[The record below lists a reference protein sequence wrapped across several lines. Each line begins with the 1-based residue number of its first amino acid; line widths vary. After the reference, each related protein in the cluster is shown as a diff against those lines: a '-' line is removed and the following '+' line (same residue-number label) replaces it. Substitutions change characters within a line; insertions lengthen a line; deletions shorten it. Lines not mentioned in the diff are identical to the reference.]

1 MENRQLCS
9 LARTDI
15 VRTPFDEASLFGAPV
30 RFHQASDA
38 LTEYSGPEQEMD
50 VLPGRGDIFESSG
63 QCREALCRLDARIEA
78 DPVDART
85 WEKKGVCY
93 ASLGQHEDALT
104 CYNRA
109 ISLAPRYAHAWNNK
123 GITFGKMGKYT
134 DAIRCFDKA
143 IEIAPQYVRAWH
155 NKKYYQKIAL
165 QCGTE

>member
-1 MENRQLCS
+1 MENRQFCS

-15 VRTPFDEASLFGAPV
+15 VRTPFDEASLFGTPV
-30 RFHQASDA
+30 RFHPVSTAR
-38 LTEYSGPEQEMD
+38 TEFSGPEQDMG
-50 VLPGRGDIFESSG
+50 VSGDIFESSG

-85 WEKKGVCY
+85 WEKKAVCY
-93 ASLGQHEDALT
+93 ASLGQYEDALT
-104 CYNRA
+104 CFNRA

-123 GITFGKMGKYT
+123 GITLGRMGKYT

-155 NKKYYQKIAL
+155 NKKYYQKITL
-165 QCGTE
+165 QCRTE